1 MKNYLNFEADIK
13 KLENELD
20 QLKDPFDNDGITEV
34 NTDKITKIQKE
45 IDNKLDTVYS
55 NLNAWEITQVARHEN
70 RPKANFY
77 IENLF
82 DDAKAIAPPDPPS
95 PIMIDSI
102 GTVKRMQHSI
112 DIAIASA

>member
-45 IDNKLDTVYS
+45 IELEYYDRVRLS
-55 NLNAWEITQVARHEN
+55 
-70 RPKANFY
+70 
-77 IENLF
+77 
-82 DDAKAIAPPDPPS
+82 
-95 PIMIDSI
+95 
-102 GTVKRMQHSI
+102 
-112 DIAIASA
+112 